1 VGKTWYSVTFS
12 TESFGGWITSKLWY
26 VCAHLTIDTLLTAQG
41 DIAVQF
47 NSGAASLPWAA
58 VRFVLQVSM
67 NDQKYLENMIEGIQT
82 VVEMIA
88 TYAVV
93 ETLYLDQEFDLQDQ
107 IRNKVVGLYVHIL
120 GFLGEGVEYYQQSL
134 LSKFWSINLVQKLI
148 SARTHCARCVPYV
161 GKRTPATDSNT

>member
-1 VGKTWYSVTFS
+1 MNAPISP
-12 TESFGGWITSKLWY
+12 
-26 VCAHLTIDTLLTAQG
+26 IDTLLTAQG
-41 DIAVQF
+41 DIAMQF

-58 VRFVLQVSM
+58 VRFVLQVAM

-120 GFLGEGVEYYQQSL
+120 SFLGEGVEYYQQSL
-134 LSKFWSINLVQKLI
+134 LIKFWSISLVQ
-148 SARTHCARCVPYV
+148 S
-161 GKRTPATDSNT
+161 

>member
-1 VGKTWYSVTFS
+1 MNAPISP
-12 TESFGGWITSKLWY
+12 
-26 VCAHLTIDTLLTAQG
+26 IDTLLTAQG
-41 DIAVQF
+41 DIAMQF

-58 VRFVLQVSM
+58 VRFVLQVAM
-67 NDQKYLENMIEGIQT
+67 NDQKYLENMMEGIQT

-120 GFLGEGVEYYQQSL
+120 SFLGEGVEYYQQSL
-134 LSKFWSINLVQKLI
+134 LSKFSL
-148 SARTHCARCVPYV
+148 SALFKADLCENALYEVHYIRREANACNR
-161 GKRTPATDSNT
+161 

>member
-1 VGKTWYSVTFS
+1 
-12 TESFGGWITSKLWY
+12 
-26 VCAHLTIDTLLTAQG
+26 
-41 DIAVQF
+41 
-47 NSGAASLPWAA
+47 
-58 VRFVLQVSM
+58 
-67 NDQKYLENMIEGIQT
+67 
-82 VVEMIA
+82 VVEIIA

-93 ETLYLDQEFDLQDQ
+93 ETLYLNQEFDLQDQ

-120 GFLGEGVEYYQQSL
+120 SFLGEGVEYYQQSL